1 EPGSG
6 SDAAGLS
13 TAARRDGDFWVLNG
27 TKRFISNAP
36 HAGLF
41 IVMARSE
48 TDSTGARG
56 VSAFLVEAGTPGVQ
70 VQPAWNKM
78 GQKGA
83 AVADVVFEDARIPA
97 DALLGG
103 REGQGFRTAMK
114 SLDAGRIHIA
124 AVAVGLATLAARGG
138 RMDML
143 LLNRLS
149 APATEGNIDVY
160 PVMGLMAETWLW
172 LALIGVGMVVGKWV
186 QGWFNNAEDGP
197 APMPDGD
204 AKPTWD
210 IRMAIGALV
219 IGFFIAWSVITFAA
233 GEPMAPIE
241 IGQLFF
247 ALILAFLLAALVA
260 QWFFDLRDR
269 IWMLVVVGL
278 VASAAYWFGQPQH
291 LDAAEKLHTHIAI
304 ENPLVRPLPIEYA
317 ALGAIGVLL
326 ERDFMSILFVVIG
339 YAPRDR
345 QAEPANA

>member
-1 EPGSG
+1 MTDDSQPTNGVPKDTAPQQTGGHILVYRIRFVAAMCIAGAVFWYFGWWVARPTDPLGAVSMLMVNNGVVTMAELLGLAIVVSG
-6 SDAAGLS
+6 
-13 TAARRDGDFWVLNG
+13 
-27 TKRFISNAP
+27 I
-36 HAGLF
+36 
-41 IVMARSE
+41 
-48 TDSTGARG
+48 
-56 VSAFLVEAGTPGVQ
+56 
-70 VQPAWNKM
+70 
-78 GQKGA
+78 
-83 AVADVVFEDARIPA
+83 AVAIC
-97 DALLGG
+97 GG
-103 REGQGFRTAMK
+103 DTAERGP
-114 SLDAGRIHIA
+114 L

-143 LLNRLS
+143 LLNRLASPSPDS
-149 APATEGNIDVY
+149 AIDVY

-186 QGWFNNAEDGP
+186 QGWFRAAGEAPILMEDG
-197 APMPDGD
+197 DGKS
-204 AKPTWD
+204 AWD

-219 IGFFIAWSVITFAA
+219 IGFFIAWSIIAFAA

-241 IGQLFF
+241 TGQLFF
-247 ALILAFLLAALVA
+247 ALISAFLLAALVA

-291 LDAAEKLHTHIAI
+291 LDAAEKLHTHIPI

>member
-1 EPGSG
+1 M
-6 SDAAGLS
+6 
-13 TAARRDGDFWVLNG
+13 TA
-27 TKRFISNAP
+27 
-36 HAGLF
+36 
-41 IVMARSE
+41 
-48 TDSTGARG
+48 DSTPRTDTSGPAQPHPTG
-56 VSAFLVEAGTPGVQ
+56 GHILVHRIRFVA
-70 VQPAWNKM
+70 AM
-78 GQKGA
+78 CIAA
-83 AVADVVFEDARIPA
+83 AVFWYFGWWVARPSDPLGAVSMLMVDNGVITMA
-97 DALLGG
+97 ELLGLAIVVSG
-103 REGQGFRTAMK
+103 LAVAICGGDTAERGP
-114 SLDAGRIHIA
+114 L

-278 VASAAYWFGQPQH
+278 VASAAYWFGPPQN
-291 LDAAEKLHTHIAI
+291 LSVAEKLHTHIAV
-304 ENPLVRPLPIEYA
+304 ENSLVRPLPIEYA

-326 ERDFMSILFVVIG
+326 ERDFMAILFVVIG
-339 YAPRDR
+339 YVPKEKA
-345 QAEPANA
+345 AEKATA